1 MRESTRPGLMP
12 GVSVLGGAGAGFSY
26 EAALRDALARRALP
40 QQAVQAGMPPQ
51 QTQSMPSERAV
62 SQQRRQQYY

>member
-1 MRESTRPGLMP
+1 MRETARPGLLP

-26 EAALRDALARRALP
+26 EAALRDALARRAGGQ
-40 QQAVQAGMPPQ
+40 QQAGQAGMPPQ

-62 SQQRRQQYY
+62 AQQRRQQG